1 MSDDEKPKYVGAGG
15 KPRKTKPQPTKGRG
29 QRIQSELGEQVGETV
44 IHLFGKPEDVRNNP
58 VEDPEA
64 LRQPRTRGKRVHASK
79 KLVNVMDQI
88 DAGTLTMAEFVATL
102 SPEELVR
109 GQLKDHEGRFRG
121 RPPKWIPAEFYQ
133 ECVRQLLRKGDV
145 MWREAFFESIK
156 TFTAIAQDERVDP
169 KDRLKAAQ
177 YVIERVAGKTP
188 DKVEVS
194 VVQPWEQI
202 IGGIVAEA
210 EDEAIARAARVLHGT
225 GEPG

>member
-1 MSDDEKPKYVGAGG
+1 MSEEEPPRYVGAGG
-15 KPRKTKPQPTKGRG
+15 KPRKTKPRPTPGRG

-44 IHLFGKPEDVRNNP
+44 VHLFGKPDPLEP
-58 VEDPEA
+58 AEDPEA
-64 LRQPRTRGKRVHASK
+64 LRQSPGRPRGKRVHASR
-79 KLVNVMDQI
+79 KLTDVMDKI
-88 DAGTLTMAEFVATL
+88 EAGTLTMQEFVETL

-109 GQLKDHEGRFRG
+109 GQLKDYEGKFRG

-133 ECVRQLLRKGDV
+133 ACIRQLLKQGDA

-156 TFTAIAQDERVDP
+156 TFTQIAQDTRLDP

-225 GEPG
+225 SDGG

>member
-1 MSDDEKPKYVGAGG
+1 MTDDGEKKYVGAGG
-15 KPRKTKPQPTKGRG
+15 KPRKTKPRTTPGRG

-44 IHLFGKPEDVRNNP
+44 VHLFGKPDPMEP
-58 VEDPEA
+58 PEDPEG

-88 DAGTLTMAEFVATL
+88 EAGTLTMQEFVATL

-109 GQLKDHEGRFRG
+109 GQLKDHEGKFRG

-133 ECVRQLLRKGDV
+133 ACIRQLLKQGEL
-145 MWREAFFESIK
+145 MWREAFYDSIK
-156 TFTAIAQDERVDP
+156 VFSDIAKNEALDP

-194 VVQPWEQI
+194 VVQPWEAI

-225 GEPG
+225 E

>member
-1 MSDDEKPKYVGAGG
+1 MADEEKPKYVGAGG
-15 KPRKTKPQPTKGRG
+15 KPRKTKPRPTPGRG

-44 IHLFGKPEDVRNNP
+44 VHLFGKPENVREGGM
-58 VEDPEA
+58 EDPEG
-64 LRQPRTRGKRVHASK
+64 LRQSPPRPPKARTR
-79 KLVNVMDQI
+79 KLKDVMDRV
-88 DAGTLTMAEFVATL
+88 DAGEITMAEFVATL

-121 RPPKWIPAEFYQ
+121 RPPKWVPAEFYQ
-133 ECVRQLLRKGDV
+133 ACIRQLLKQGEAL
-145 MWREAFFESIK
+145 WREAFFESIK
-156 TFTAIAQDERVDP
+156 TFTQIAQDPKIDP

-188 DKVEVS
+188 DKVEIS
-194 VVQPWEQI
+194 VQQPWEQI

-225 GEPG
+225 E

>member
-44 IHLFGKPEDVRNNP
+44 IHLFGKPDPIEP
-58 VEDPEA
+58 AEDPDG
-64 LRQPRTRGKRVHASK
+64 LRVTKSRNGRKVRVGKRIS
-79 KLVNVMDQI
+79 NVMDQI
-88 DAGTLTMAEFVATL
+88 DAGNLTMAEFVATL

-121 RPPKWIPAEFYQ
+121 RPPTWVPAEFYQ
-133 ECVRQLLRKGDV
+133 ACVRQLLKQGDQ
-145 MWREAFFESIK
+145 MWREAFFESVK
-156 TFTAIAQDERVDP
+156 TFTAIAQDPKIDA